1 MNELINR
8 ERERVFSYK
17 QKGGQA
23 LASSPIEALGG
34 NPNG

>member
-8 ERERVFSYK
+8 EREREYLTK
-17 QKGGQA
+17 KGGQA